1 MASIQAIAKAENVTE
16 RYVARVLR
24 GSLLAPDLMQR
35 ILDGRQPVGLTVRQ
49 LLDPPP
55 MSWTEQ
61 RRHFG
66 LDPI

>member
-1 MASIQAIAKAENVTE
+1 
-16 RYVARVLR
+16 
-24 GSLLAPDLMQR
+24 MQR

-55 MSWTEQ
+55 TDWAEQ

-66 LDPI
+66 FDRA